1 MGFLTKE
8 ERYGN
13 IIMENE
19 KKYVVISF
27 PMQEYGAHEIRN
39 FVEHV
44 SSLIDLPVI
53 VIPHD
58 FSWREMS
65 LDQLKQMRDLIDKV
79 IIPSRED
86 QENDTNS

>member
-1 MGFLTKE
+1 
-8 ERYGN
+8 
-13 IIMENE
+13 MENE

-27 PMQEYGAHEIRN
+27 PMQSYGANEIRN
-39 FVEHV
+39 FVEHI
-44 SSLIDLPVI
+44 SDLIDLPVV

-65 LDQLKQMRDLIDKV
+65 LEQLKQMRDLIDKV

-86 QENDTNS
+86 QENGTNC

>member
-1 MGFLTKE
+1 
-8 ERYGN
+8 
-13 IIMENE
+13 MENE
-19 KKYVVISF
+19 KKYVVIQF
-27 PMQEYGAHEIRN
+27 PMWEYSASEIRD

-53 VIPHD
+53 VMPHD

-65 LDQLKQMRDLIDKV
+65 LEQLKQMRDLIDKV

-86 QENDTNS
+86 QDNDTNS